1 MITTRLALL
10 VFFVASLSS
19 NDSFGALLLT
29 ANYGLRAEAQDTK
42 APGNGKIVAAPGG
55 VTLDVTGGPFEFKP
69 DAVAVHG
76 DASAS
81 VFATVRAQQLD
92 LGIGIEGS
100 ILSTGGPIAGG
111 IITGASGGRIHA
123 TATAGWIEFM
133 VPKVRNASLG
143 DKFIYTARI
152 LLDGSFGADVTGGQH
167 NLPGSVRSDIEFNE
181 NSTNAVLPPSPFPL
195 NTWGRQIEDP
205 AGGVHIVDL
214 PPDIIH
220 VKHTMFIGQPYT
232 IDNSM
237 RLNVDADAANGGT
250 TSFTADFL
258 ASLKWGGI
266 ESVTD
271 AAGNLI
277 PREDWSL
284 FSESGTDY
292 SKPFGVPEP
301 SAILLALAG
310 FGLLGIRRR

>member
-1 MITTRLALL
+1 MRFLSGIMFSAADAPPVPTARSSYARAATYYSPSHLQMFLGDLTHESYAIGFARLLCRITLQQRLLRR
-10 VFFVASLSS
+10 
-19 NDSFGALLLT
+19 T
-29 ANYGLRAEAQDTK
+29 AAHCELRSPREAQDTK

-152 LLDGSFGADVTGGQH
+152 LLDGSFGPTSRV
-167 NLPGSVRSDIEFNE
+167 GSTTCLARSAPILS
-181 NSTNAVLPPSPFPL
+181 STKTAPMQCCHLRPS
-195 NTWGRQIEDP
+195 
-205 AGGVHIVDL
+205 H
-214 PPDIIH
+214 
-220 VKHTMFIGQPYT
+220 
-232 IDNSM
+232 
-237 RLNVDADAANGGT
+237 
-250 TSFTADFL
+250 
-258 ASLKWGGI
+258 
-266 ESVTD
+266 
-271 AAGNLI
+271 
-277 PREDWSL
+277 
-284 FSESGTDY
+284 
-292 SKPFGVPEP
+292 
-301 SAILLALAG
+301 
-310 FGLLGIRRR
+310 